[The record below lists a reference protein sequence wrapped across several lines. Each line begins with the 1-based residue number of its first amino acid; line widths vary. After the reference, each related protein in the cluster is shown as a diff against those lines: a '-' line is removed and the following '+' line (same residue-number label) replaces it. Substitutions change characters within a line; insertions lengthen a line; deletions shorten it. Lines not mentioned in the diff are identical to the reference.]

1 MNLARD
7 LEAQRKAREEAEK
20 NRELQDRLRA
30 ESITAEQQA
39 EAQKALDFQ
48 RAQEA
53 ERMAKEA
60 AREAAEVKFSYNEF
74 NQNTSQNFLLEKTGG
89 GPSSSRSSIL
99 QRSG

>member
-1 MNLARD
+1 MGSEIKLNILEREIALKSELMNLAKD

-30 ESITAEQQA
+30 ESITTEQQA

-60 AREAAEVKFSYNEF
+60 AREAAEVKFS
-74 NQNTSQNFLLEKTGG
+74 
-89 GPSSSRSSIL
+89 
-99 QRSG
+99 

>member
-7 LEAQRKAREEAEK
+7 LDAQKKAREDAEK

-30 ESITAEQQA
+30 ESITADQQA

-53 ERMAKEA
+53 ARMAKEA
-60 AREAAEVKFSYNEF
+60 AREAAEVKLS
-74 NQNTSQNFLLEKTGG
+74 
-89 GPSSSRSSIL
+89 
-99 QRSG
+99 

>member
-7 LEAQRKAREEAEK
+7 LEAQRKAREDAEK

-30 ESITAEQQA
+30 EGITADQQA
-39 EAQKALDFQ
+39 EAQKVQDFQ

-60 AREAAEVKFSYNEF
+60 AREAAEVKFS
-74 NQNTSQNFLLEKTGG
+74 
-89 GPSSSRSSIL
+89 
-99 QRSG
+99 

>member
-1 MNLARD
+1 MGSEVNLFIVEREIALKAELMNLARD

-39 EAQKALDFQ
+39 EAKKALDFQ

-60 AREAAEVKFSYNEF
+60 AREAAEVKFSFNEF
-74 NQNTSQNFLLEKTGG
+74 NQKTSQNFF
-89 GPSSSRSSIL
+89 
-99 QRSG
+99 